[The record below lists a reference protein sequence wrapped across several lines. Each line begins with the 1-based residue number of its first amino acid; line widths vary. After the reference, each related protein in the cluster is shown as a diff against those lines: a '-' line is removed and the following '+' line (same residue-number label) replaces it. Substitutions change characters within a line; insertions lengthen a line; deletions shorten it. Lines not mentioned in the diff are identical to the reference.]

1 MSRVIIVRLIM
12 RVFLDDVFF
21 FASLLLK
28 KRPQMITL
36 LLNSQ
41 QIYKILHT
49 YAMYLGTLP
58 YYIVPGTLLLLICTT
73 SIY

>member
-1 MSRVIIVRLIM
+1 M

-49 YAMYLGTLP
+49 VCILFAYSTGEISQL
-58 YYIVPGTLLLLICTT
+58 TT
-73 SIY
+73 STVPLYL